1 VYQAKDFIETAQGL
15 LFAVVMAGVEAGK
28 VRCFLRYIQIN
39 QHWQKVNTDTANHYL
54 AAHFPQYL
62 FYSNQLDAELHG
74 VELSQILSHYSPQ
87 KSLQTLLQQVPSD
100 SVIADLQQL
109 CGLLAK
115 QGIDLQHMGITGSCL
130 LGLQNHHSDI
140 DLVCYHRSEFQRLR
154 DVVQSLIASN
164 DCQNLADADWL
175 EAYQRRNCDLSLDDY
190 IWHEQRKYNKALIN
204 QRKFDL
210 SLLVPSQLPPSG
222 EFQKLG
228 PIELQAKVID
238 DQFSFDYPAEYWIDD
253 AEIERVV
260 CFTAT
265 YNGQAL
271 NGEQIAIAGQL
282 EQDHFGAKRI
292 VVGSNREAQG
302 EYIKVIYG

>member
-1 VYQAKDFIETAQGL
+1 MYQAKDFIETTQGL

-28 VRCFLRYIQIN
+28 VRCFLRYIQID
-39 QHWQKVNTDTANHYL
+39 QHWQKVNTETANQYL
-54 AAHFPQYL
+54 VTNFPQYL
-62 FYSNQLDAELHG
+62 FYSNQLDAQLHG
-74 VELSQILSHYSPQ
+74 VELSQIVSHYSPQ
-87 KSLQTLLQQVPSD
+87 KSLQILLQQVPND
-100 SVIADLQQL
+100 PVIADLQQL
-109 CGLLAK
+109 CGLLVE
-115 QGIDLQHMGITGSCL
+115 QGIDLQQIGITGSCL

-154 DVVQSLIASN
+154 NVVQSLIASN

-210 SLLVPSQLPPSG
+210 SLLVPSQTANCQ
-222 EFQKLG
+222 FQKLG
-228 PIELQAKVID
+228 LIKLQAKVID
-238 DQFSFDYPAEYWIDD
+238 DQFSFDYPAEFLIDD

-265 YNGQAL
+265 YSGQAV

-282 EQDHFGAKRI
+282 EQDQFGAKRV
-292 VVGSNREAQG
+292 VVGSNREAEG
-302 EYIKVIYG
+302 EYIKVIHG